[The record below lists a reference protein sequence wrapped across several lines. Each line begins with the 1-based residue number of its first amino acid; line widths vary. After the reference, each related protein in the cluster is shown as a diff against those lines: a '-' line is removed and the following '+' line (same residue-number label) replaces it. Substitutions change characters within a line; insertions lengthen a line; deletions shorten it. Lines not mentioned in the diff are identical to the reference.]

1 MTTLDQHIAA
11 EAEQTESYFRAAL
24 AREDALRLAKLR
36 ELAREADSY
45 DAFAKQ
51 APFVGWTPG
60 DLRSK
65 ELAEP
70 LAPLLDAL
78 WAEKDGDID
87 DERLLDAWHA
97 FNAERMRIL
106 IHCL

>member
-1 MTTLDQHIAA
+1 MSLDEYLAGEAA
-11 EAEQTESYFRAAL
+11 QTDSYFRAAL
-24 AREDALRLAKLR
+24 AREDIARLATLR
-36 ELAREADSY
+36 ELARSEPDLA
-45 DAFAKQ
+45 AFAAR

-65 ELAEP
+65 ELAPALTP
-70 LAPLLDAL
+70 LVDAL
-78 WAEKDGDID
+78 WAEASGQGEDA
-87 DERLLDAWHA
+87 RLLAAWHA

>member
-1 MTTLDQHIAA
+1 MTLDDHLAA
-11 EAEQTESYFRAAL
+11 EAAQTDSYFRAAL
-24 AREDALRLAKLR
+24 AREDAARVARLR
-36 ELAREADSY
+36 ELARASADF
-45 DAFAKQ
+45 DEFAKQ
-51 APFVGWTPG
+51 GPFVGWTPG

-70 LAPLLDAL
+70 LAPLLDGL
-78 WAEKDGDID
+78 WAEKDGLVEP
-87 DERLLDAWHA
+87 ERLLAAWHS